1 MTKDV
6 IITIKGIQTD
16 MFESEEIEVVTTG
29 KYVEKNNK
37 IYITYIDSNID
48 KDKDTKTTIKL
59 EENQISI
66 LRFGGVNSHMVFEKE
81 KTHIT
86 HYQTPYG
93 VFEINTFTKK
103 INVDKQE
110 NSMDINVNY
119 NLSINHMSMGT
130 NTFTIKVTNANSDKI
145 ILVDNQKI
153 DVDIENEELS

>member
-93 VFEINTFTKK
+93 VFEINTFTKE

>member
-1 MTKDV
+1 LTKDV

-93 VFEINTFTKK
+93 VFEINTFTKE